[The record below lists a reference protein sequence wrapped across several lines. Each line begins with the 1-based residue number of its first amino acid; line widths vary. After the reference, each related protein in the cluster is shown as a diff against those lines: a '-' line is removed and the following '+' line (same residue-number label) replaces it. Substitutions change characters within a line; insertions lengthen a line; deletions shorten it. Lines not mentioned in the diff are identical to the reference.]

1 VNLENN
7 ARGFHKNLEILVALN
22 KSEFM
27 EFYDVSLRKTSKSL
41 YILHHNFCVWFTV
54 SSYFFSK

>member
-1 VNLENN
+1 MNLENN
-7 ARGFHKNLEILVALN
+7 ARAFHKNFEILVALN

-41 YILHHNFCVWFTV
+41 YILHHNFCV
-54 SSYFFSK
+54 